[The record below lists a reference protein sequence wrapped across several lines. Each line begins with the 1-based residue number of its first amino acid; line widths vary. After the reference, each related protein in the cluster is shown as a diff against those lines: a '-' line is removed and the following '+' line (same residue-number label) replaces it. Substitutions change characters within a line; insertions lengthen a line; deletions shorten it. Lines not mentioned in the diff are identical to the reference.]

1 MLAYD
6 SRSHPASR
14 VLGAG
19 AVAACTVML
28 LRVIAACAVL
38 NPELALRLPRYVWP
52 SILIGTVVT
61 VIVGWR
67 RPSSDVDMAV
77 DSPLQLGAALKMAGM
92 FQLVLFVVLW
102 VQQQWSSRALLVT
115 SAFVGLTD
123 VDALTLSLARTP
135 MTSTAIESL
144 AEALAAGVLA
154 NTVLKMV
161 VAAVVGRGAFRT
173 VTVPVLGVMAIATFV
188 AIFT

>member
-1 MLAYD
+1 
-6 SRSHPASR
+6 
-14 VLGAG
+14 
-19 AVAACTVML
+19 
-28 LRVIAACAVL
+28 
-38 NPELALRLPRYVWP
+38 
-52 SILIGTVVT
+52 
-61 VIVGWR
+61 
-67 RPSSDVDMAV
+67 
-77 DSPLQLGAALKMAGM
+77 MAGM

-154 NTVLKMV
+154 NTVLKMM
-161 VAAVVGRGAFRT
+161 VAAVVGRGAFRM
-173 VTVPVLGVMAIATFV
+173 VTVPVLGVMAIATVV
-188 AIFT
+188 AIVA